1 MDMPPTELRL
11 ADRVLTSGRLVA
23 ITDLRYRYGATR
35 TMILDNGRV
44 AVAER
49 AVRVYYPGP

>member
-1 MDMPPTELRL
+1 MGDQVLAGGRL
-11 ADRVLTSGRLVA
+11 AA

-49 AVRVYYPGP
+49 AVGVYRPRT

>member
-1 MDMPPTELRL
+1 MPPTELRL